1 MQEEAGGLGPTQGDL
16 SAHHS
21 VNLPFYSPGL
31 PAAPV
36 PRLDSLGAWKG
47 SRE

>member
-21 VNLPFYSPGL
+21 RRPCPQAGL
-31 PAAPV
+31 SW
-36 PRLDSLGAWKG
+36 SLE
-47 SRE
+47 RH